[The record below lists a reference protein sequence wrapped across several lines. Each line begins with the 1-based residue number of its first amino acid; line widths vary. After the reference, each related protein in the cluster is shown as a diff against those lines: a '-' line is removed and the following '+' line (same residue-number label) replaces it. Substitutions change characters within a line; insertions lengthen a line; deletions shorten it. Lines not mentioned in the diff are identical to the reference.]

1 MNLISFY
8 PWKINCVHPLGS
20 TRVHHTHDQTVCLP
34 KFVALYVRVLVAL
47 YVRVLADRHL
57 VNLFKMKD
65 DSILR
70 LGLIISPCQAVD
82 QLLLLLWL

>member
-20 TRVHHTHDQTVCLP
+20 TRVHHTYDQTVCLP
-34 KFVALYVRVLVAL
+34 KFVAL

-70 LGLIISPCQAVD
+70 LGLIISPYQAVD
-82 QLLLLLWL
+82 QLLLLLRL